1 MRGKKQ
7 YMIPSLSVYFD
18 NEKGIYIYIASKTEL
33 ILNKRKTIGRK
44 KSVGIDSILFSISS
58 HYNKIVLLQIS
69 TFTQYIYISK

>member
-44 KSVGIDSILFSISS
+44 KSVEID
-58 HYNKIVLLQIS
+58 
-69 TFTQYIYISK
+69 